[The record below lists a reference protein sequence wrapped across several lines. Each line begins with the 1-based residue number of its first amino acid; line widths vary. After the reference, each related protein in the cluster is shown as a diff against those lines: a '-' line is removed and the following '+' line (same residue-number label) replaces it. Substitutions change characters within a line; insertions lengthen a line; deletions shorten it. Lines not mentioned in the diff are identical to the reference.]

1 MKHIDILTEKSRI
14 SSNIDIKKV
23 LIYNAMLKFQFALK
37 KRNIV
42 IFDFSSNL
50 FILGD
55 HLVWEIIM

>member
-1 MKHIDILTEKSRI
+1 MKHIDMLTEKSRI

-37 KRNIV
+37 KRNIA

>member
-14 SSNIDIKKV
+14 SSNINIKKV
-23 LIYNAMLKFQFALK
+23 FIYNAMLKFQFGLKK

-55 HLVWEIIM
+55 HLVWEM

>member
-14 SSNIDIKKV
+14 SSNINIKKV
-23 LIYNAMLKFQFALK
+23 FIYNAMLKFQFGLKK

-50 FILGD
+50 F
-55 HLVWEIIM
+55 